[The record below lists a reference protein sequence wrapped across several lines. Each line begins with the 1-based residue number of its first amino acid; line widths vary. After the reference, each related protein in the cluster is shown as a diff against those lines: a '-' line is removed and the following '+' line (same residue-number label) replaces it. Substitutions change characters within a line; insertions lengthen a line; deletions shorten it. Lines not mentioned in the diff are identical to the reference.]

1 MAATLNGFHHVKL
14 PVADVERSRD
24 WYERVLGL
32 RVFIE
37 FVEDGELMGVALR
50 DANNVVDV
58 ALRQD
63 PVRAAAMA
71 GFDPMALCVPTLR
84 DLKAWQQRLDD
95 LSEPHG
101 GIVTGH
107 VGQVLVGLH
116 DPDGIEIRFYHPAQD
131 DPEDAR

>member
-1 MAATLNGFHHVKL
+1 MDPALSGFHHVKL
-14 PVADVERSRD
+14 PVTDVQRSRD

-32 RVFIE
+32 RLFIE
-37 FVEDGELMGVALR
+37 FVEDGKLMGVALR
-50 DANNVVDV
+50 DANNTLDV

-95 LSEPHG
+95 LAEPHG

-116 DPDGIEIRFYHPAQD
+116 DPDGIEIRFYHPAQS
-131 DPEDAR
+131 DPDDAR

>member
-14 PVADVERSRD
+14 PVTDVERSRD

-37 FVEDGELMGVALR
+37 FVEDGTLMGVALR
-50 DANNVVDV
+50 DASDVVDV
-58 ALRQD
+58 ALRRD

-116 DPDGIEIRFYHPAQD
+116 DPDGIEIRFYHPAHD